1 MLDRP
6 KVASRERFI
15 VRNAVRRGPSFAEE
29 VRAGLTSTPKSIPPR
44 YFYDA
49 LGSALFAAI
58 CELPEYTLTRAEAA
72 ILHASAAAMVRSFG
86 APARVVELGSGDCH
100 KSRILLEAILERQPA
115 LTFIPI
121 DVDGG
126 VLESSARELLASL
139 PSLTIEAVC
148 GDFRD
153 VAEIVPPIHGRTVV
167 LFLGSTIGN
176 LDPASASAL
185 LREVR
190 RALVP
195 GDAMLL
201 GADLRKPMEII
212 EAAYDDALGVTAAFN
227 LNLLARINRELGGHF
242 DLSKFAHRAFFN
254 EEKSRIE
261 MHLVSRGRQRVSI
274 NGLTVDLAEGETIHT
289 ENSYKYTDADL
300 HELADAGGFSVA
312 QCWRDADN
320 LFTDVLLLA
329 R

>member
-6 KVASRERFI
+6 KVASRERFL
-15 VRNAVRRGPSFAEE
+15 VRNAARRGPSFGEE
-29 VRAGLTSTPKSIPPR
+29 VREGLTSTPKSIPPR
-44 YFYDA
+44 YFYDS

-58 CELPEYTLTRAEAA
+58 CELPEYTLTRAESG
-72 ILHASAAAMVRSFG
+72 ILRASTAAMVRGFG
-86 APARVVELGSGDCH
+86 APARIVELGSGDCR
-100 KSRILLEAILERQPA
+100 KSRILLEAVLERQPA
-115 LTFIPI
+115 LLFVPI
-121 DVDGG
+121 DVDDG

-139 PSLTIEAVC
+139 PALTIEAVC

-153 VAEIVPPIHGRTVV
+153 VAAILPTIHDRTVV

-176 LDPASASAL
+176 LDPESAAAL

-190 RALVP
+190 KILVP
-195 GDAMLL
+195 GDALLL
-201 GADLRKPMEII
+201 GADLRKPKEII

-227 LNLLARINRELGGHF
+227 LNLLARINRELDGHF

-261 MHLVSRGRQRVSI
+261 MHLVSRERQRVSV
-274 NGLTVDLAEGETIHT
+274 NGLMVDFAEGETIHT

-300 HELADAGGFSVA
+300 QKLADAGGFSLA
-312 QCWRDADN
+312 QRWRDADN
-320 LFTDVLLLA
+320 LFTDLLLLA

>member
-6 KVASRERFI
+6 PVAPRERFT
-15 VRNAVRRGPSFAEE
+15 VRHAVRRGPSFAEE
-29 VRAGLTSTPKSIPPR
+29 VREGLTAIPKSIPPR
-44 YFYDA
+44 YFYDS
-49 LGSALFAAI
+49 LGSALFVAI
-58 CELPEYTLTRAEAA
+58 CELPEYILTRAEAA
-72 ILHASAAAMVRSFG
+72 ILRASAAAMVRNFG
-86 APARVVELGSGDCH
+86 APARVVELGSGDCR

-115 LTFIPI
+115 LTFVPI

-126 VLESSARELLASL
+126 ILESSARELLASL
-139 PSLTIEAVC
+139 PALTIEAVR

-153 VAEIVPPIHGRTVV
+153 VAEIVSPIHGGTAV

-190 RALVP
+190 RILSP
-195 GDAMLL
+195 GDALLL
-201 GADLRKPMEII
+201 GADLRKPNAII
-212 EAAYDDALGVTAAFN
+212 EPAYDDALGVTAAFN

-242 DLSKFAHRAFFN
+242 DLSKFGHRAFFN

-261 MHLVSRGRQRVSI
+261 MHLVSRERQRVNI
-274 NGLTVDLAEGETIHT
+274 HGLMVDLGEGETIHT
-289 ENSYKYTDADL
+289 ENSYKYTEADL
-300 HELADAGGFSVA
+300 QKLADAGGFSLA
-312 QCWRDADN
+312 QRWRDADN